1 MMPAIKNQNWLPSLF
16 NDFFGDEWLSLS
28 QYKRMSTPAVNV
40 IENEHDYTV
49 EVAAPGM
56 TKDDFHI
63 DITADNE
70 LVINLEKRSETQ
82 QTEPA
87 KTYGDK
93 TAYDAGKVKAAGRD
107 EQEKHGYDEREKYG
121 HDEQKKYGYNN
132 ETAKTPESVK
142 TAESARTTTPTSAAT
157 TPAAAASG
165 KPAKKGH
172 YLRREFSYSSF
183 RQSFTL
189 PESIERDKI
198 SAKMENGVL
207 KIEIPKKTTAAATPA
222 TRCIEIK

>member
-1 MMPAIKNQNWLPSLF
+1 MMPAIKNRNWLPSLF
-16 NDFFGDEWLSLS
+16 NDFFGDEWLALS

-63 DITADNE
+63 DINANNE
-70 LVINLEKRSETQ
+70 LVINLEKRSET
-82 QTEPA
+82 TLPEA
-87 KTYGDK
+87 NG
-93 TAYDAGKVKAAGRD
+93 
-107 EQEKHGYDEREKYG
+107 
-121 HDEQKKYGYNN
+121 
-132 ETAKTPESVK
+132 ETAARDAEKKHAHEYENGHAENRELKHRDS
-142 TAESARTTTPTSAAT
+142 TAAVT
-157 TPAAAASG
+157 
-165 KPAKKGH
+165 KPSKNGH

-207 KIEIPKKTTAAATPA
+207 RIEIPKKTTAEAAPT
-222 TRCIEIK
+222 TRCIEIE

>member
-1 MMPAIKNQNWLPSLF
+1 MEDKIMMPAMKNQNWLPSLF
-16 NDFFGDEWLSLS
+16 NDFFGDEWLAMP

-63 DITADNE
+63 DVTADNE
-70 LVINLEKRSETQ
+70 LIINLEKRTETKQ
-82 QTEPA
+82 
-87 KTYGDK
+87 
-93 TAYDAGKVKAAGRD
+93 
-107 EQEKHGYDEREKYG
+107 
-121 HDEQKKYGYNN
+121 
-132 ETAKTPESVK
+132 PE
-142 TAESARTTTPTSAAT
+142 
-157 TPAAAASG
+157 PAAAHDGKNDAATAAATA

-183 RQSFTL
+183 RQTFTL

-207 KIEIPKKTTAAATPA
+207 KIEIPKKSMVAATPS

>member
-16 NDFFGDEWLSLS
+16 NDFFGDEWLTLP
-28 QYKRMSTPAVNV
+28 QYKRMSAPAVNV

-56 TKDDFHI
+56 TKEDFHI
-63 DITADNE
+63 DVTADNE
-70 LVINLEKRSETQ
+70 LVINLEKRTETKQ
-82 QTEPA
+82 PESASTH
-87 KTYGDK
+87 GDK
-93 TAYDAGKVKAAGRD
+93 TAYDAETGKAPEHDRHAYNR
-107 EQEKHGYDEREKYG
+107 ETTATTEKS
-121 HDEQKKYGYNN
+121 
-132 ETAKTPESVK
+132 TAPAT
-142 TAESARTTTPTSAAT
+142 TSAAT
-157 TPAAAASG
+157 TD

-172 YLRREFSYSSF
+172 YLRRDFYYSSF

-207 KIEIPKKTTAAATPA
+207 KIEIPKKTTAAATPS

>member
-1 MMPAIKNQNWLPSLF
+1 MPAIKNQNWLPSLF
-16 NDFFGDEWLSLS
+16 NDFFGDEWLALS

-56 TKDDFHI
+56 TKEDFHI
-63 DITADNE
+63 DINADNE
-70 LVINLEKRSETQ
+70 LVINLEKRSET
-82 QTEPA
+82 TVPETKNTPV
-87 KTYGDK
+87 DK
-93 TAYDAGKVKAAGRD
+93 TAYDAEKGKTHEYEGGHA
-107 EQEKHGYDEREKYG
+107 ENREMKYSPS
-121 HDEQKKYGYNN
+121 
-132 ETAKTPESVK
+132 TA
-142 TAESARTTTPTSAAT
+142 AAT
-157 TPAAAASG
+157 
-165 KPAKKGH
+165 KPSKNGH

-207 KIEIPKKTTAAATPA
+207 RIEIPKKTTAEAAPT

>member
-1 MMPAIKNQNWLPSLF
+1 MPAIKNRNWLPSLF
-16 NDFFGDEWLSLS
+16 NDFFGDEWLALS

-63 DITADNE
+63 DVNADNE
-70 LVINLEKRSETQ
+70 LVINLEKRSETMQ
-82 QTEPA
+82 PEA
-87 KTYGDK
+87 GNTYDK
-93 TAYDAGKVKAAGRD
+93 RAPHDAGAAETG
-107 EQEKHGYDEREKYG
+107 EYG
-121 HDEQKKYGYNN
+121 HRHAENREASRNN
-132 ETAKTPESVK
+132 G
-142 TAESARTTTPTSAAT
+142 TTSEA
-157 TPAAAASG
+157 

-172 YLRREFSYSSF
+172 YLRREFFYSSF

-207 KIEIPKKTTAAATPA
+207 KIEIPKKTTAAATPT
-222 TRCIEIK
+222 TRCIEIE

>member
-16 NDFFGDEWLSLS
+16 NDFFGDEWLALS

-40 IENEHDYTV
+40 IENDNDYTV

-56 TKDDFHI
+56 TKEDFHI
-63 DITADNE
+63 DVTADNE
-70 LVINLEKRSETQ
+70 LVISLEKRSETKSQ
-82 QTEPA
+82 ESEPA
-87 KTYGDK
+87 QARGDK
-93 TAYDAGKVKAAGRD
+93 PAYDAEMG
-107 EQEKHGYDEREKYG
+107 
-121 HDEQKKYGYNN
+121 
-132 ETAKTPESVK
+132 KTPENEYKHSENR
-142 TAESARTTTPTSAAT
+142 ESAHHSANTAQTTSQTTAQTSA
-157 TPAAAASG
+157 PAARTSAN
-165 KPAKKGH
+165 KPAKNGH

-207 KIEIPKKTTAAATPA
+207 RIEIPKKTTAAATPT

>member
-1 MMPAIKNQNWLPSLF
+1 MMPAMKNQNWLPSLF
-16 NDFFGDEWLSLS
+16 NDFFGDEWLAMP

-56 TKDDFHI
+56 TKEDFHI
-63 DITADNE
+63 DVTADNE
-70 LVINLEKRSETQ
+70 LIINLEKRTETKQ
-82 QTEPA
+82 PEPA
-87 KTYGDK
+87 AAHYGK
-93 TAYDAGKVKAAGRD
+93 NDA
-107 EQEKHGYDEREKYG
+107 
-121 HDEQKKYGYNN
+121 
-132 ETAKTPESVK
+132 
-142 TAESARTTTPTSAAT
+142 TSAAT
-157 TPAAAASG
+157 TD

-183 RQSFTL
+183 RQTFTL

-207 KIEIPKKTTAAATPA
+207 KIEIPKKSMVAATPS

>member
-1 MMPAIKNQNWLPSLF
+1 MPAIKNRNWLPSLF
-16 NDFFGDEWLSLS
+16 NDFFGDEWLALS

-56 TKDDFHI
+56 TKEDFHI
-63 DITADNE
+63 DVNADNE
-70 LVINLEKRSETQ
+70 LVINLEKRSEAMPSEAENTYDNKAPHDA
-82 QTEPA
+82 EAA
-87 KTYGDK
+87 KTGGHEHRHTEDRE
-93 TAYDAGKVKAAGRD
+93 AARS
-107 EQEKHGYDEREKYG
+107 E
-121 HDEQKKYGYNN
+121 
-132 ETAKTPESVK
+132 
-142 TAESARTTTPTSAAT
+142 AT
-157 TPAAAASG
+157 TATAAD

-172 YLRREFSYSSF
+172 YLRREFFYSSF

-198 SAKMENGVL
+198 SARMENGVL
-207 KIEIPKKTTAAATPA
+207 RIEIPKKSAVASTPT